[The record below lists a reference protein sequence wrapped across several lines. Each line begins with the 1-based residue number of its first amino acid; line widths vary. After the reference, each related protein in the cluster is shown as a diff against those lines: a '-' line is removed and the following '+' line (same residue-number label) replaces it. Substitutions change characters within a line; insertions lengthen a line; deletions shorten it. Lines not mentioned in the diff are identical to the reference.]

1 MSQAAS
7 RWEAELRE
15 NRGEETKYVAET
27 REAREVAVPREPAL
41 SDPAP
46 LGLAAFAL
54 TTFVFSLLNAGI
66 IPPGE
71 GPENQIVNLY
81 LPLAL
86 FYGGL
91 AQLIAG
97 LFEFRTGNTFAFTG
111 FVSYGAFW
119 ISLAVLNIFARQFNI
134 APERLAEAQGW
145 FFLAWAIFTAIM
157 LIAAFGLNAGLI
169 TTFVLLLVTFVLLTL
184 GDLQGGPE
192 GAGAIWVRLGGYVGI
207 ATAIAAWYVAAADV
221 INDTLGRTVLPVGE

>member
-1 MSQAAS
+1 
-7 RWEAELRE
+7 
-15 NRGEETKYVAET
+15 VAEP
-27 REAREVAVPREPAL
+27 EISKVAPAEPNVA
-41 SDPAP
+41 DPAP

-54 TTFVFSLLNAGI
+54 TTFVFSLVNAGI
-66 IPPGE
+66 IPAGE
-71 GPENQIVNLY
+71 PPEQSIVNLY

-97 LFEFRTGNTFAFTG
+97 LFEFRNQNTFGLTG

-119 ISLAVLNIFARQFNI
+119 ISLAVLNIFARQFEI

-145 FFLAWAIFTAIM
+145 FFLGWAIFTAIM

-169 TTFVLLLVTFVLLTL
+169 TTFVLLLATFVLLTI
-184 GDLQGGPE
+184 GDLLGGPE
-192 GAGAIWVRLGGYVGI
+192 GPGALYVKLGGYVGI

-221 INDTLGRTVLPVGE
+221 INDTMGRTVLPVGGGE